1 MDAPTLLTAIL
12 SSTSP
17 AGLLSRRHYR
27 QQYLGYLKLLH
38 PDVCRLPGAGDAV
51 ARLNDYVAQLKAL
64 DQLTDDAGP
73 LRRRDAQTFSLE
85 GDPTLLQQSLN
96 NYRRLTQLSSG
107 AAGHFRRYLPTELR
121 REGDA
126 LLVSGPE
133 FLVPLSGLTLP
144 TEHVAWVLSR
154 LLELVAWL
162 HQEGFCHAGLNPE
175 SLALV
180 PGTHGVI
187 ALSLYHLTSLGG
199 PLTAVSGKY
208 LNWYPPA
215 VFRDKRATA
224 YIDLSL
230 AQRTALYL
238 LGDPS
243 GHGVKLHKTVDER
256 LINFLIAPQQNAYA
270 ALTEWRALLHTVFG
284 KPVFHPL
291 EL

>member
-1 MDAPTLLTAIL
+1 MDAPTLLTSIL
-12 SSTSP
+12 NSTSP

-38 PDVCRLPGAGDAV
+38 PDVCHLPGAGDAV

-73 LRRRDAQTFSLE
+73 LRRRDEQTFSFE
-85 GDPTLLQQSLN
+85 GDPTLLGQSLN
-96 NYRRLTQLSSG
+96 NYRRLTQLPG
-107 AAGHFRRYLPTELR
+107 EAARHFRRYLPAEVR

-144 TEHVAWVLSR
+144 AEHVAWVLSR
-154 LLELVAWL
+154 LLEFTAWL
-162 HQEGFCHAGLNPE
+162 HQEGFCHAGLHPE
-175 SLALV
+175 ALALV
-180 PGTHGVI
+180 PGTHGLL
-187 ALSLYHLTSLGG
+187 ALSFYHLTSLGW
-199 PLTAVSGKY
+199 PLTTVAGNY
-208 LNWYPPA
+208 LSWYPPA
-215 VFRDKRATA
+215 TFRDKRATPSL
-224 YIDLSL
+224 DLSL

-243 GHGVKLHKTVDER
+243 GHGVKLRKTVDER

-270 ALTEWRALLHTVFG
+270 ALTEWRALLQTVFG